1 MTSFC
6 TSNKPEYM
14 HSGIIGMVRSVTH
27 TVYKWPVTVVII
39 ATRPYIKPPNRLA
52 ILKVTYIH
60 GYVAVLIPV

>member
-1 MTSFC
+1 
-6 TSNKPEYM
+6 M

-27 TVYKWPVTVVII
+27 TIYKWPVTVVII